1 MACVKAYVR
10 VFLLF
15 LGLGAVSAFAA
26 DAPLDT
32 LLKGVETRYNK
43 AKTLQVLFHE
53 DYTPPGRPK
62 RSESG
67 TLVLRKPL
75 KMRWD
80 YDQPKGKLF
89 VGDGKYLWLYTPADN
104 RAEKMKLK
112 ESDDMRAPLAFL
124 LGKLDFEKEFRNIQ
138 SKTEGTDTRIT
149 AEPKSDN
156 LPYSAVEFVVT
167 ADQHIKLVKVTGY
180 DRSIIE
186 FRLDQEKIDLPVD
199 GKVFQFQPPKGVQ
212 VVEAEK

>member
-1 MACVKAYVR
+1 MACVKGYVR
-10 VFLLF
+10 VFLF
-15 LGLGAVSAFAA
+15 IIGLAVSASAA
-26 DAPLDT
+26 DTPLST
-32 LLKGVETRYNK
+32 LLKGVEARYNK

-53 DYTPPGRPK
+53 DYTPPGRAK

-80 YDQPKGKLF
+80 YDQPKGKVF

-124 LGKLDFEKEFRNIQ
+124 LGKLDFEKEFRNIEA
-138 SKTEGTDTRIT
+138 KPEGSDTRIT
-149 AEPKSDN
+149 AEPKLDN
-156 LPYSAVEFVVT
+156 LPYFAVEFLV
-167 ADQHIKLVKVTGY
+167 APDQHIKVVKVTGY
-180 DRSIIE
+180 DRSILE
-186 FRLDQEKIDLPVD
+186 FRLDQEKLDIPVD
-199 GKVFQFQPPKGVQ
+199 GKLFQFQPPKGAQ